1 MKSSASASRFKPY
14 RDVLV
19 YSIPATTSLLIE
31 MLTSLTD
38 ALFAGNLPVGGTE
51 ALSAITLASPVF
63 GIAMALQSIFAMPVA
78 VLVARHHRDRDERD
92 RYLSLSIV
100 LSIAVTLRSVG
111 DHPARPR
118 RHRRCAGGK
127 GANSRDAPHLPR
139 RAIAQ

>member
-63 GIAMALQSIFAMPVA
+63 GIAMALP
-78 VLVARHHRDRDERD
+78 DRSSPCPSRC
-92 RYLSLSIV
+92 SSPGI
-100 LSIAVTLRSVG
+100 IATETNATATS
-111 DHPARPR
+111 PSP
-118 RHRRCAGGK
+118 
-127 GANSRDAPHLPR
+127 SS
-139 RAIAQ
+139 